1 MKVFHLVFK
10 GIVAVLPIIIL
21 LWILKIIYGF
31 FANIVDSIF
40 FLTQRSLI
48 STIAICVLM
57 LLFFLILGFVVER
70 NKEAIFLKAAD
81 LIIGK
86 IPLISTI
93 YATIKEI
100 VNLFSAKGTDNYLG
114 VVWVKI
120 GDYKV
125 MGFITKE
132 MEDEYF
138 VFIPTTPNPTSGF
151 LLKVKKDEVEKSD
164 LSVANG
170 FKKLVSLGIK

>member
-1 MKVFHLVFK
+1 MKIFNLTFK
-10 GIVAVLPIIIL
+10 GLFAVLPIIIL
-21 LWILKIIYGF
+21 IWILKIIYNF

-40 FLTQRSLI
+40 SITQESI
-48 STIAICVLM
+48 VSTIIICVLM
-57 LLFFLILGFVVER
+57 LLFLLILGLVVEK
-70 NKEAIFLKAAD
+70 NKEAIFLKIAD

-86 IPLISTI
+86 IPLISSI

-100 VNLFSAKGTDNYLG
+100 INLFSAKGSDNYLG
-114 VVWVKI
+114 VVWI
-120 GDYKV
+120 TISEHKV

-132 MEDEYF
+132 NEDNYF
-138 VFIPTTPNPTSGF
+138 VFVPTTPNPTSGF
-151 LLKVKKDEVEKSD
+151 LLKVKKDSVEKSD